1 MELSVM
7 RSLSTVAFSLALAA
21 GVNIAAAQSP
31 AALGFARDPHYYGGK
46 VAFSFRGNIWQV
58 NEDGSNAR
66 QLTHTNARDIKP
78 RFSPDGQ
85 WIAFTSSRAGN
96 PDVYIMPANGG
107 EPKRVTWH
115 SGNDEVLY
123 WTPDG
128 KRVLFASARG
138 PGAWDSPLYTV
149 GVEGDLPKPVELGS
163 GAAGMYSQDGAL
175 LAFNR
180 TRYPDPKRHYRGSNN
195 ADVWVMN
202 VKQNTFTQ
210 LTDLRLEDYKSAV
223 HDANPMFGAD
233 GMIYFQSERDG
244 IFNIWKV
251 NPRGGAPVQVT
262 RHTRGGVRFP
272 AISPDGKTITYSNE
286 FDLWVL
292 PVDRA
297 QPRRLAVDLGYVI
310 DRTLTET
317 VTVENSTDTFSP
329 SPNGSYLAVS
339 TRGEIFV
346 VPTEEGVGEKR
357 RITESAWRQST
368 PLYSP
373 DGRYMA
379 YLSDESKEEEVWV
392 TDLRS
397 GDRRKLTTQPS
408 KKTQLRWSPDSK
420 QLFFASGTRLYAVD
434 VAEARTTEVANHR
447 AGGYTLHQVA
457 ADGRWLV
464 LSRRDDYQNAEV
476 VLYDVAAKRE
486 HNVTAHPARESN
498 GVLSPDGKTLYFLSN
513 RDAGVNHLFAVQL
526 AAPTE
531 DPDDPLVKER
541 RQPAAGGGGRGGRG
555 GGAGAGADAV
565 VTPAAVNIEVDTRD
579 IGRRALQ
586 LTRGADAVAN
596 PFLSN
601 DGRTIY
607 FVAGGGAGAGGGRGG
622 RGGGAPA
629 AAPATG
635 GAGPALWA
643 INPDGSDRRRI
654 ADGAFQA
661 MELTADGRT
670 LFFRENNGISKM
682 PLASRTKAPVR
693 FALAFAVDKR
703 EEWRE
708 MFDEFY
714 RHWKYSY
721 VEEDMHGFD
730 WAAIRRRYEPLVDK
744 IGQTDDFY
752 MLAAEMLNELNSSH
766 SGISPPAEPDEDGAP
781 GGGRGGRAGG
791 AGAGVIRPNQTQF
804 TGMELKPDARG
815 LKITHIYKDGPADK
829 PWLNV
834 KAGDY
839 LLAINGTKLGPNDNY
854 WKHLTGVL
862 NEWVTVTVAAAPDA
876 PAAQQRDVR
885 IRTISSLS
893 NLKYDDWVARNRA
906 FVDSVS
912 GGKIAY
918 FHMRGMNQQVL
929 DQLTQDIDQYF
940 YKQGMIL
947 DVRYNGGG
955 NIDMQLMDVLL
966 RKPYQYTWT
975 KTGSPVWGRRP
986 QQLIAGPQVMMT
998 NWRSNS
1004 NAEMVPHAFKHL
1016 GLGPVVGT
1024 PTNGAV
1030 VSAPNYPLLD
1040 GGSVRIPG
1048 TRVVSYDPTKPN
1060 NFGFNLENYGVPPD
1074 IFVKSSPED
1083 ELRGLDR
1090 ELLVAVQQ
1098 ALKLLASGKWQ
1109 NVTTNEGGRN

>member
-1 MELSVM
+1 MK
-7 RSLSTVAFSLALAA
+7 RFSALAFIL
-21 GVNIAAAQSP
+21 VLTSSVLSAAAQSP
-31 AALGFARDPHYYGGK
+31 GALGFARDPHYFGGK
-46 VAFSFRGNIWQV
+46 VIFSFRGNIWQV

-66 QLTHTNARDIKP
+66 QLTRLDARDIKP

-85 WIAFTSSRAGN
+85 SIAFTSRRAGN
-96 PDVYIMPANGG
+96 PDVYIMPAAGG
-107 EPKRVTWH
+107 EAKRLTWH
-115 SGNDEVLY
+115 GANDEVLY

-128 KRVLFASARG
+128 RSILFSSSRG
-138 PGAWDSPLYTV
+138 PMAWDSPLYTV
-149 GVEGDLPKPVELGS
+149 GINGDLPVALETGS
-163 GAAGMYSQDGAL
+163 GAAGMFSQDGTT

-202 VKQNTFTQ
+202 VKQNSFTQ
-210 LTDLRLEDYKSAV
+210 LTDLELEDYRTAV

-251 NPRGGAPVQVT
+251 NPKGGAPVQVT
-262 RHTRGGVRFP
+262 RHNRGGVRFP
-272 AISPDGKTITYSNE
+272 SISADGKIITYSNE

-292 PVDRA
+292 PIDRP
-297 QPRRLAVDLGYVI
+297 QPRRIAIDLGYVI
-310 DRTLTET
+310 DRSLSET
-317 VTVENSTDTFSP
+317 VTTENTADAFSP
-329 SPNGSYLAVS
+329 SPNGAYLAVS
-339 TRGEIFV
+339 FRGEVFV
-346 VPTEEGVGEKR
+346 VPAEEGVGERR
-357 RITESAWRQST
+357 RITESAWRQGA

-373 DGRYMA
+373 DGRYLA
-379 YLSDESKEEEVWV
+379 YLSDESKEEEIWV
-392 TDLRS
+392 FDLRS
-397 GDRRKLTTQPS
+397 GEKRKLSDQAS
-408 KKTQLRWSPDSK
+408 KKSQLRWSPDSK
-420 QLFFASGTRLYAVD
+420 QIFFTSGTRMYAID
-434 VAEARTTEVANHR
+434 VATARTTEVAHHA
-447 AGGYTLHQVA
+447 AGGYTLNQIS
-457 ADGRWLV
+457 ADGGWLV
-464 LSRRDDYQNAEV
+464 LSRRDHHQNSEV
-476 VLYDVAAKRE
+476 VLYEVAAKRE
-486 HNVTAHPARESN
+486 HNVSAHAARETN
-498 GVLSPDGKTLYFLSN
+498 GLLTPDGKTVVFVSN

-531 DPDDPLVKER
+531 DPEDPLVKER
-541 RQPAAGGGGRGGRG
+541 RQPASTGGRGGRG
-555 GGAGAGADAV
+555 AGAGAGAGAE
-565 VTPAAVNIEVDTRD
+565 TNAAPAPVNPEIELRD
-579 IGRRALQ
+579 IGRRAIQ
-586 LTRGADAVAN
+586 LTRGTDAVSN
-596 PFLSN
+596 PFLSA

-622 RGGGAPA
+622 RGGAAAA
-629 AAPATG
+629 AAPA
-635 GAGPALWA
+635 GPNGPGLWA
-643 INPDGSDRRRI
+643 INIDGTDRRRI
-654 ADGAFQA
+654 ADGAFQG
-661 MELTADGRT
+661 MELSADGRT

-682 PLASRTKAPVR
+682 PLASRTKTPVR
-693 FALAFAVDKR
+693 FTLAFAVDKR

-721 VEEDMHGFD
+721 VEEDMHGFN

-766 SGISPPAEPDEDGAP
+766 SGITAPADPDDDAP
-781 GGGRGGRAGG
+781 AGGGRGGRGGG
-791 AGAGVIRPNQTQF
+791 AGGMIRPNQTQF
-804 TGMELKPDARG
+804 TGLELKPDGRG
-815 LKITHIYKDGPADK
+815 LKVAYIYRDGPADK
-829 PWLNV
+829 AWLNV
-834 KAGDY
+834 KVGDY
-839 LLAINGTKLGPNDNY
+839 VTAINGTPLGPTDNY
-854 WKHLTGVL
+854 WKQLTGLL
-862 NEWVTVTVAAAPDA
+862 NEWITVTVAATPAA
-876 PAAQQRDVR
+876 PAAQQRALR
-885 IRTISSLS
+885 IRTVPSLS
-893 NLKYDDWVARNRA
+893 NIKYADWVAHNRA

-918 FHMRGMNQQVL
+918 FHMRSMNQQVL
-929 DQLTQDIDQYF
+929 DQLTQEIDQYF
-940 YKQGMIL
+940 YKQGMII

-975 KTGSPVWGRRP
+975 KIGSPVWGRRP

-1004 NAEMVPHAFKHL
+1004 NAEMVPHAFKQL

-1048 TRVVSYDPTKPN
+1048 TRVVSYDATKPN
-1060 NFGFNLENYGVPPD
+1060 NFGYNLENYGVPPD

-1090 ELLVAVQQ
+1090 ELLTAVQQ
-1098 ALKLLASGKWQ
+1098 ALKLLANGRWQ
-1109 NVTTNEGGRN
+1109 NVTTNEATRQ